1 MLLLFNILLK
11 NIDNTTVNI
20 TVTIIPV
27 GALILKRTVIL
38 VKLMDADWTLS
49 RNSRTLE
56 KIDHAT
62 VSLQNQKNQC
72 KLKKTLNFCN
82 YYSVSYDSE
91 A

>member
-38 VKLMDADWTLS
+38 VKLMDARPKFEDAGE
-49 RNSRTLE
+49 N
-56 KIDHAT
+56 
-62 VSLQNQKNQC
+62 
-72 KLKKTLNFCN
+72 
-82 YYSVSYDSE
+82 
-91 A
+91 